1 MTYSQILL
9 ILASGLGV
17 IHGWTLSIFLWFY
30 QKGNRKANR
39 WLSALL
45 LVLSLRVG
53 KSVFLEFTE
62 NLDVKIVF
70 TGLSLMLC
78 LGPIFYF
85 FTRQYTEPNFRFKS
99 ADWLHFVP
107 TIIGFGI
114 GLGLNDEWMDTLPS
128 IFFLLLFLIYYG
140 HFLGYLLVSWRRF
153 REVASNTV
161 KYPLWSWLFY
171 GLLVVWFAYVLNLF
185 DDIIPYVIG
194 PILYT
199 LVAYGISFIVI
210 RNAYLSTPNE
220 KYKTTP
226 VSDHQIEQV
235 FEKAK
240 AWLLAEEKFKN
251 GNLNLK
257 LLSEALKVTPQ
268 ILSLVINKQ
277 TKGNFNH
284 FINSFRINAA
294 KNLLADEKSNHYTI
308 AAIAYEVGFNSI
320 SSFNTAFKK
329 QEGSTPTHYR
339 RSFSK

>member
-1 MTYSQILL
+1 MTYAQILL

-53 KSVFLEFTE
+53 KSIFLEFTE
-62 NLDVKIVF
+62 NLDVKFVF

-85 FTRQYTEPNFRFKS
+85 FTRQYTATDFKFKS
-99 ADWLHFVP
+99 AYWLHFVP
-107 TIIGFGI
+107 AGIGFGI
-114 GLGLNDEWMDTLPS
+114 GLWLNDELLNSLPS
-128 IFFLLLFLIYYG
+128 IFFLLLFLTYYG
-140 HFLGYLLVSWRRF
+140 HFLGYLLVSRRRF
-153 REVASNTV
+153 KKTANSAS
-161 KYPLWSWLFY
+161 KYPLWPWLFY

-199 LVAYGISFIVI
+199 LVAYSISFIVI

-226 VSDHQIEQV
+226 VSEVQIDLI
-235 FEKAK
+235 FEKATS
-240 AWLLAEEKFKN
+240 WLVEDEKFKN
-251 GNLNLK
+251 GNLSLK
-257 LLSEALKVTPQ
+257 VLSEALKVTPQ

-294 KNLLADEKSNHYTI
+294 KQLLVDENSNHHTI
-308 AAIAYEVGFNSI
+308 AAIAYDVGFNSI

-339 RSFSK
+339 KSFSK